1 MTAQSYKRG
10 WLDPLLRCD
19 KQQTTRLMPPPPKP
33 PRVKVGDIVQVYVEQ
48 RRRITDKPLRRMTRA
63 GIDMVCSRG
72 YPFIPEFHQAIYY
85 AHFLGTVKITETYT
99 ILPCEMTGEE
109 LEAWAWAD
117 GFDAYTSMNP
127 FGDECKTYADE
138 WFTAQHGSEWVNW
151 LWAVNCWHG
160 WVERYFEPGDVP

>member
-1 MTAQSYKRG
+1 
-10 WLDPLLRCD
+10 
-19 KQQTTRLMPPPPKP
+19 
-33 PRVKVGDIVQVYVEQ
+33 
-48 RRRITDKPLRRMTRA
+48 
-63 GIDMVCSRG
+63 MVCSRG

-127 FGDECKTYADE
+127 FGAECKTYADE
-138 WFTAQHGSEWVNW
+138 WFTAQPGSEGVNW